1 MSSLGDVI
9 HTLPAISDIKTAY
22 PNAEITWLVEPSFAE
37 VIQWHPGVNNIIQIP
52 LRNLKKNKNKFC
64 SYKKIFN
71 AIHQVKSQY
80 YDIIIDAQ
88 GLLKSAVIGSFAHG
102 KKYGY
107 CHKSAKEPISSS
119 LYHKTFTISKN
130 LHAVERTKL
139 LCSKILSYN
148 NNSATNYGIIT
159 KNVKSR

>member
-1 MSSLGDVI
+1 MKILVIKMSSLGDVI

-80 YDIIIDAQ
+80 YDII
-88 GLLKSAVIGSFAHG
+88 L
-102 KKYGY
+102 
-107 CHKSAKEPISSS
+107 S
-119 LYHKTFTISKN
+119 LIHI
-130 LHAVERTKL
+130 
-139 LCSKILSYN
+139 
-148 NNSATNYGIIT
+148 
-159 KNVKSR
+159 